1 MSFRI
6 KNKRTGFVAKY
17 NALTKKECE
26 DFILFVLEERPTE
39 IKTFLWEDFKLADV
53 EIFEEEVEEID
64 TSLKLRLIEK
74 NHQEVKTMPLD
85 DEDRYSATVDVL
97 TGRVFDLWQV
107 WHLDDL
113 GREEIIHTGTK
124 EACERV
130 MSFWQEEEE

>member
-1 MSFRI
+1 M
-6 KNKRTGFVAKY
+6 
-17 NALTKKECE
+17 
-26 DFILFVLEERPTE
+26 
-39 IKTFLWEDFKLADV
+39 
-53 EIFEEEVEEID
+53 
-64 TSLKLRLIEK
+64 KLRLIEK